1 MRSRSL
7 SDLPSLIRRWFC
19 GVSFALTVFCAA
31 SHAGELLSGP
41 LLGYRAR
48 RETAIWLETK
58 NAQTVTLT
66 YQRAGKPDTVRT
78 LTHTAP
84 AVTPSGGQPQQFVL
98 PLLEMGA
105 AYEYSLAI
113 DGTPVTR
120 DWPFTFRTAGQWEW
134 RTPPPDFKFLF
145 GTCAY
150 LNDEPYDRPGTPYGK
165 GTTIFK
171 HMAESGADF
180 MIWGGD
186 NWYYR
191 EADFDSVSGLWYRAG
206 HDRATPDLQKLFG
219 VMHHYATWDDHD
231 YGSNDANKSYELKA
245 TALEIFKAYWPNQ
258 TFGEPDN
265 PGVYQKFSW
274 SDAMFILMDN
284 RYHRD
289 DTTFDEK
296 LRPEKSQY
304 GPKQLEW
311 LKQSL
316 LQAQQLNHYTFKF
329 VVTGG
334 QVITNFGGRSET
346 FDYFRREREEI
357 IQFIKDHKIT
367 GVVFL
372 SGDVHFSE
380 LARLQLTPTQAVYEL
395 TSSPLASGSW
405 NVGESERA
413 ADPQRVE
420 GTLVAD
426 QNYCAIAISG
436 PKNARVATF
445 SCYDKTNTL
454 RWSHAVQASEL
465 K

>member
-66 YQRAGKPDTVRT
+66 YQRAGKPDTVRA

-334 QVITNFGGRSET
+334 QVITSFGGRS
-346 FDYFRREREEI
+346 
-357 IQFIKDHKIT
+357 
-367 GVVFL
+367 
-372 SGDVHFSE
+372 
-380 LARLQLTPTQAVYEL
+380 
-395 TSSPLASGSW
+395 
-405 NVGESERA
+405 
-413 ADPQRVE
+413 
-420 GTLVAD
+420 
-426 QNYCAIAISG
+426 
-436 PKNARVATF
+436 
-445 SCYDKTNTL
+445 
-454 RWSHAVQASEL
+454 
-465 K
+465 